1 MSRWR
6 RSPNALLGVSRTSA
20 RVIPPAAIESADGA
34 VLTVAPDRRKSLS
47 QGVLV
52 EGSILV
58 RLLGLRLLRL
68 EATVVLTPA
77 DVGTST
83 GPRRAVRR
91 PSSASPP
98 RRSAVPRRGLAGAA
112 RDIDEG
118 AKLLA
123 QARQGT

>member
-1 MSRWR
+1 MSRSW
-6 RSPNALLGVSRTSA
+6 RSPNGRLGVSRTSV
-20 RVIPPAAIESADGA
+20 RVIPPATQPADNG
-34 VLTVAPDRRKSLS
+34 VLTVAPDRRRRLS

-52 EGSILV
+52 EGSILA

-68 EATVVLTPA
+68 EATVLLTPA
-77 DVGTST
+77 NVTTST
-83 GPRRAVRR
+83 GSRRAAR

-98 RRSAVPRRGLAGAA
+98 RRSAVPRRGLAEAV

-118 AKLLA
+118 ARLLA

>member
-1 MSRWR
+1 M
-6 RSPNALLGVSRTSA
+6 
-20 RVIPPAAIESADGA
+20 
-34 VLTVAPDRRKSLS
+34 
-47 QGVLV
+47 
-52 EGSILV
+52 EGSILA

-77 DVGTST
+77 DVRTST
-83 GPRRAVRR
+83 RLRRPAR

-98 RRSAVPRRGLAGAA
+98 RRSAVPRRGLAEAV

-118 AKLLA
+118 ARLLA

>member
-1 MSRWR
+1 MSRSR
-6 RSPNALLGVSRTSA
+6 RSPNERLGVSRTSA
-20 RVIPPAAIESADGA
+20 RVIPPAIESAHSG
-34 VLTVAPDRRKSLS
+34 VLTVAPDRRRRLS

-52 EGSILV
+52 EGSILARV
-58 RLLGLRLLRL
+58 LGLRLLRL

-77 DVGTST
+77 DVKTST
-83 GPRRAVRR
+83 GPRRAARR

-98 RRSAVPRRGLAGAA
+98 RRSAVPRRGLADAA

-118 AKLLA
+118 ARLLA